1 MKRELRVLAATAT
14 LLLAL
19 STIHPALAQKPGSVL
34 RVHALDSPPSMSMHE
49 EVDAVP
55 ARAMMGVFN
64 NLVMFDQHAKQNSR
78 QSIVPDLASSWAWSA
93 DRKRLTFK
101 LREGV
106 KWHDGKPFTAQDVKC
121 TWDLLT
127 GKSSEKL
134 RLNPRKSWYRNLA
147 EVTTNGD
154 YEVTFHLQRPQP
166 AFVALLASAYSAV
179 YPCHVAPSDMRQHPI
194 GTGPFKFAEF
204 KPNERITMTRNQDY
218 WKPGQPYLDGI
229 EFTIIREV
237 STANLAFVAGKLDW
251 IAMTIPL
258 LKDVKSQA
266 PDAICEVTPGG
277 ISRNL
282 IVNRDA
288 PPFDDPDMRRAMA
301 LSLDRKAFIDII
313 SEGQG
318 DIGGVMQPLP
328 EGVWGMPQDVLGTL
342 PGYDPNVEQNR
353 AEARQIMQ
361 RLGYG
366 PDKRLALKVST
377 RNIPPYRDPAV
388 ILTDQL
394 KEVFIDG
401 ELEIVET
408 ASWFPKVMRKDYKI
422 GLNLSGGGVDYPDQQ
437 FYENYAGFAT
447 QLHRILQPR
456 ARKAVRPAINRSRR
470 EKAQEAGV
478 GDREQAGRRR
488 RPADHLLQS
497 LCLLLAPSGQGLD
510 DDGQQHHQQL
520 AHGRRLVGQIA
531 GCPNTRAR
539 TGGNNAA
546 SAAAKGGI
554 TWNEARSS
562 RAHSGSLAVACGID
576 Q

>member
-1 MKRELRVLAATAT
+1 MAAMAT
-14 LLLAL
+14 
-19 STIHPALAQKPGSVL
+19 TDTVFERKPGRML
-34 RVHALDSPPSMSMHE
+34 RVHAVDFSLSMSMHE

-64 NLVMFDQHAKQNSR
+64 TLVMFDQHTKQNKM
-78 QSIVPDLASSWAWSA
+78 QSIVPELATGWSWSE
-93 DRKRLTFK
+93 DGTQLTFP

-106 KWHDGKPFTAQDVKC
+106 KWHDRRPFTASDVKC

-127 GKSSEKL
+127 GKSAEKL
-134 RLNPRKSWYRNLA
+134 RLDPRKAWYRNLD

-154 YEVTFHLQRPQP
+154 YEVTFHLKRPQP
-166 AFVALLASAYSAV
+166 AFVALLASGYSVV
-179 YPCHVAPSDMRQHPI
+179 YPCHVAPVDMRQHPI
-194 GTGPFKFAEF
+194 GTGPFKFAQF

-218 WKPGQPYLDGI
+218 WKPGRPYLDGI

-282 IVNRDA
+282 IINRDA
-288 PPFDDPDMRRAMA
+288 PPFDDPNMRRAMA

-313 SEGQG
+313 SDGQG

-328 EGVWGMPQDVLGTL
+328 EGVWGMPQDVLNPL

-408 ASWFPKVMRKDYKI
+408 ASWFPKVMRKDYAI
-422 GLNLSGGGVDYPDQQ
+422 GLNLTGGGVDDPDQQ
-437 FYENYAGFAT
+437 FYENYACGSPRNYTGYCNAELEKLFDRQSTQADEKKRKKLVWEIERKLAEDGARPIIFYNRFAYCW
-447 QLHRILQPR
+447 QPQV
-456 ARKAVRPAINRSRR
+456 KGWTMMVNSIINNWRM
-470 EKAQEAGV
+470 EDV
-478 GDREQAGRRR
+478 WLDR
-488 RPADHLLQS
+488 
-497 LCLLLAPSGQGLD
+497 
-510 DDGQQHHQQL
+510 
-520 AHGRRLVGQIA
+520 
-531 GCPNTRAR
+531 
-539 TGGNNAA
+539 
-546 SAAAKGGI
+546 
-554 TWNEARSS
+554 
-562 RAHSGSLAVACGID
+562 
-576 Q
+576 